1 MRKAIK
7 KPGQAWV
14 LQTPPDGFEPSTGC
28 LEGDYRG
35 LVVSGSLGSQGQQ
48 DAHRR
53 AQKRGN
59 TPRPVRA
66 GLTPATD
73 CLRPGRP
80 RLAEAGAR
88 AKALRQQAM
97 SQGQAGVSQRIEGV
111 VPAGFLT

>member
-7 KPGQAWV
+7 NPGQAWV

-48 DAHRR
+48 DAHTR

-59 TPRPVRA
+59 TPRPVRT
-66 GLTPATD
+66 GLTPSH
-73 CLRPGRP
+73 
-80 RLAEAGAR
+80 RLLTAGPP
-88 AKALRQQAM
+88 AL
-97 SQGQAGVSQRIEGV
+97 S
-111 VPAGFLT
+111 